1 MKRVGVV
8 GIIIKKDNRSS
19 QDVQKI
25 LSEHADIIT
34 GRMGVPDRIN
44 GIYAISVIVMG
55 ENEQISSLTGKL
67 GRLNN
72 VAVKSAVTSVEIE

>member
-8 GIIIKKDNRSS
+8 GIIIKKDNKGAAE
-19 QDVQKI
+19 VQKI

-55 ENEQISSLTGKL
+55 ENE
-67 GRLNN
+67 
-72 VAVKSAVTSVEIE
+72 EI